1 MRVNREAAGAAI
13 RSLRK
18 ARDISIEQLSEMSG
32 ISTMGLSYLER
43 GIRKPRKD
51 TVQKL
56 ELALGLPAGTYQRLV
71 FADDAEIELQSIV
84 STAQSAAA
92 QAKAA
97 VSQGLV
103 VGRRTAT
110 TALLGS
116 YAEAQIEAL
125 NAVVSRMPS
134 ETAPDFETYISFVID
149 RCIQTEGLTADSW
162 RVAAAAD
169 TADAD
174 RLITHLETLEST
186 RRNLTS
192 RLAGRSLSAKLDT
205 ACANSPLPDSLIA
218 QMLGTTA
225 EDLWV
230 WRNQGAIPSDAIA
243 LVQTF
248 VARDQ
253 PVAETDDR

>member
-1 MRVNREAAGAAI
+1 MNREAAGAAI
-13 RSLRK
+13 RALRK
-18 ARDISIEQLSEMSG
+18 ARDISIEQLAGMSG

-56 ELALGLPAGTYQRLV
+56 EVALGLPAGTYQRLV
-71 FADDAEIELQSIV
+71 FAEDAESELQSIV

-92 QAKAA
+92 QAHAA
-97 VSQGLV
+97 VTQGLV

-110 TALLGS
+110 TGALLGG

-125 NAVVSRMPS
+125 NAVVSRMPA
-134 ETAPDFETYISFVID
+134 ETAPDYQTYISFVID

-186 RRNLTS
+186 RRDLTS
-192 RLAGRSLSAKLDT
+192 RLAERSLSAKLDT

-218 QMLGTTA
+218 QMLGTSA

-230 WRNQGAIPSDAIA
+230 WRNQGAIPADAVA

-253 PVAETDDR
+253 PVAQTDGR